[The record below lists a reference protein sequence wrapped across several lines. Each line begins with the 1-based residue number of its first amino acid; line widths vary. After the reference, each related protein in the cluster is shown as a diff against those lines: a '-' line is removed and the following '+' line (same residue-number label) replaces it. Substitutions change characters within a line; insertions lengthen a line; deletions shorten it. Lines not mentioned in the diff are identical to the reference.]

1 MQILKGIPVSP
12 GIAIGPAFLLD
23 IEGVRISEHFVSEE
37 QVEAEVRRFEKAVEE
52 ACQEL
57 AQFASHIAQKAGSK
71 IAEIFTAHAGMLS
84 DEAFLE
90 GTRDR
95 IRKKRYT
102 AEFAVSRTMSH
113 WRKIFQEEPDSV
125 LALRV
130 ADLDDLERR
139 LLRRL
144 VGGKKEEL
152 SALRSEVVLI
162 AHDLAPSNTALVDPE
177 KVKGFAT
184 DAGGPTSHTAIIAR
198 ALGIP
203 AVVGLANITKET
215 SGGNT
220 VIVDGTR
227 GVVIV
232 EPDKGTVQGYLKLRD
247 KAQETDRI
255 LLKQLKDLP
264 AETPDGRRIQLF
276 VNIDSPKEIPKAIQY
291 GAEGV
296 GLYRTEYLYLMSK
309 QPLTEETHFEAYM
322 EALRQLEGRPI
333 VIRTLDLGADKFLE
347 GEQTIPEKN
356 PFLGLRSIRY
366 CLDHPELLR
375 TQLRAILRASAF
387 GNVKIM
393 FPMVS
398 TSQEMK
404 QAREIL
410 DETRAELDKKGEKY
424 DRNIQ
429 VGVMIEV
436 PSAALCADSLAPLAD
451 FFSIGT
457 NDLIQYTLAIDR
469 ANEHVAHLYRPS
481 HPAVLRLI
489 QMTVEAANKAGI
501 EVSLCGEM
509 ASELM
514 YTVLLLGLGIQQ
526 LSVAP
531 PGVLPELKKIIRTVE
546 YKEAKKLADTVLT
559 SEDPEAAFDAL
570 QKLSRDLLPTLFP

>member
-23 IEGVRISEHFVSEE
+23 IEGVRIPEHFVSED
-37 QVEAEVRRFEKAVEE
+37 QVEGEVRRFEKAVEE
-52 ACQEL
+52 ARQEL
-57 AQFASHIAQKAGSK
+57 VQFAAHIAQKAGSK
-71 IAEIFTAHAGMLS
+71 IAEIFAAHAGMLS

-102 AEFAVSRTMSH
+102 AEFAVCRTMSH
-113 WRKIFQEEPDSV
+113 WRKIFQEEPDSI

-184 DAGGPTSHTAIIAR
+184 DAGGPTSHTAIITR

-220 VIVDGTR
+220 IIVDGTR

-232 EPDKGTVQGYLKLRD
+232 EPDKGTVQSYLKLRD

-309 QPLTEETHFEAYM
+309 QPLTEATHFEAYM
-322 EALRQLEGRPI
+322 AALRQLEGRPI

-347 GEQTIPEKN
+347 EEQTTLEKN

-387 GNVKIM
+387 GDVKIM

-398 TSQEMK
+398 TAEEMK

-410 DETRAELDKKGEKY
+410 DEIRAELDKKGERY
-424 DRNIQ
+424 DRDIQ

-436 PSAALCADSLAPLAD
+436 PSAALCAGSLAPLAD

-509 ASELM
+509 ASEIM
-514 YTVLLLGLGIQQ
+514 YTILLLGLGIQQ

-531 PGVLPELKKIIRTVE
+531 PIILPELKKIIRTVGYE
-546 YKEAKKLADTVLT
+546 EAKKLADTVLT

-570 QKLSRDLLPTLFP
+570 QQLSRDLLPMLFP